1 MNFTP
6 TIQMAAFVLCML
18 VSELRAAN
26 TGQGAS
32 NGARKALAVWDTT
45 RSSEK
50 PYASKSLA
58 DQTGWS
64 QVSAQDKPSSFQG
77 DAVISNG
84 RVLGVIRKQSSGMEV
99 YSEGVSGAARRLE
112 LQLISSGG
120 ELAQRLDH
128 VTVVENSK
136 AAVCLEANYKTAK
149 GAITVKYRLKR
160 GDVSIQVD
168 PGPMAGRLKVECPC
182 RFVVLP
188 DFFADDMVI
197 DARTIPP
204 NTAELASDNFVL
216 HLAGNGGEGS
226 GDAVSI
232 CVFENRKQDVSIAL
246 SGAGEQRTITTS
258 EIPFEGKKVWVSIL
272 EAPRIWHTRDLKTSD
287 TGEIVSLDW
296 KVPFPAQWRCDFT
309 KTTGL
314 TDSWEMLLQNP
325 NGDGYL
331 KPSWL
336 GSEEDHLGSDRKRW
350 NTVLGRYPYPCW
362 CNKDG
367 RGYLQP
373 LESKALQFQ
382 GPAVVYP
389 IGRVKQ
395 TPLDAYTVM
404 DVMRNTLGVGPCEY
418 ILDLE
423 GQKGEYRGRATCSV
437 RDELGAIYETN
448 RQKEE
453 RERVN
458 KILDEGLTFVKH
470 IRGRITRYV
479 DFGHQMHDYL
489 ATQAKAHPELADMV
503 KELDQIVAEIDKR
516 VAARQDKIQ
525 TPAHVAAMNEEFRK
539 NVRDDYSPDALAKCK
554 QYTHDLVVIGDNQD
568 ELSGECRWVVKS
580 LRQKAGL
587 LLTQEPKAAAIAT
600 EIRARTQEALRFPAN
615 HEGAHH

>member
-1 MNFTP
+1 MNSSR
-6 TIQMAAFVLCML
+6 TIQAAAIFLFMAGAVNADTP
-18 VSELRAAN
+18 RAAPN
-26 TGQGAS
+26 S
-32 NGARKALAVWDTT
+32 ARKALAVWDTT
-45 RSSEK
+45 QSSEK
-50 PYASKSLA
+50 PYTSKSIT
-58 DQTGWS
+58 DQTGWT
-64 QVSAQDKPSSFQG
+64 QISAQDKPSQFQG

-99 YSEGVSGAARRLE
+99 YSEGASGAVRRLE
-112 LQLISSGG
+112 LQLVSSAG
-120 ELAQRLDH
+120 ELAERLER
-128 VTVVENSK
+128 VAVVENSK
-136 AAVCLEANYKTAK
+136 AAVCLEASFKTAK
-149 GAITVKYRLKR
+149 GEAVTAKYRLKR

-182 RFVVLP
+182 RFAVLP

-197 DARTIPP
+197 DARAIPP

-216 HLAGNGGEGS
+216 HLAGNGAAGS
-226 GDAVSI
+226 GDAI
-232 CVFENRKQDVSIAL
+232 GMCVFENRKQDVSITL
-246 SGAGEQRTITTS
+246 SGAGEQRTIMAS
-258 EIPFEGKKVWVSIL
+258 EIPFEGKKVWVAVL
-272 EAPRIWHTRDLKTSD
+272 EAPRIWHNRDLKTSD
-287 TGEIVSLDW
+287 TGEIVALDW
-296 KVPFPAQWRCDFT
+296 KMPFPAQWRCDFT

-382 GPAVVYP
+382 GPVVAYP
-389 IGRVKQ
+389 INRVKE
-395 TPLDAYTVM
+395 TPLDAYTVV
-404 DVMRNTLGVGPCEY
+404 DVMRNTLGVGPCQY

-423 GQKGEYRGRATCSV
+423 GQKSEYRGRATCSV
-437 RDELGAIYETN
+437 RDELGAIYEKN

-453 RERVN
+453 RERVD

-479 DFGHQMHDYL
+479 DFGHQMRDYL
-489 ATQAKAHPELADMV
+489 AAEAKAHPELADVV
-503 KELDQIVAEIDKR
+503 KELDQIVSEIDKR

-539 NVRDDYSPDALAKCK
+539 NVRDDYGPDALAKCK
-554 QYTHDLVVIGDNQD
+554 QYTQDLVVIGDNQD

-587 LLTQEPKAAAIAT
+587 LLAQEPKAAAIAT
-600 EIRARTQEALRFPAN
+600 EVRARTQEALRFPAN

>member
-1 MNFTP
+1 MNSSH
-6 TIQMAAFVLCML
+6 TIQAAGAFLLMAGL
-18 VSELRAAN
+18 VSADTPQAAP
-26 TGQGAS
+26 
-32 NGARKALAVWDTT
+32 NGARKALGIWDT
-45 RSSEK
+45 RQSSEK
-50 PYASKSLA
+50 PYTSKSITE
-58 DQTGWS
+58 QNGWK
-64 QVSAQDKPSSFQG
+64 QVPVQDKSSPSQG
-77 DAVISNG
+77 DAVIGNG
-84 RVLGVIRKQSSGMEV
+84 RILGVIRKQSSGMEI
-99 YSEGVSGAARRLE
+99 YTEGANGAVRRLG
-112 LQLISSGG
+112 LHLMNSSG
-120 ELAQRLDH
+120 EPAEQLDRI
-128 VTVVENSK
+128 TVVENTK
-136 AAVCLEANYKTAK
+136 TVVCLEASYKTAK
-149 GAITVKYRLKR
+149 GEVSAKYRLKR
-160 GDVSIQVD
+160 GEVSVQVD
-168 PGPMAGRLKVECPC
+168 PGPTAGRLKMDCPC
-182 RFVVLP
+182 RFVVMP

-197 DARTIPP
+197 DARAIPP
-204 NTAELASDNFVL
+204 NSAELASDNFVL
-216 HLAGNGGEGS
+216 HLAGD
-226 GDAVSI
+226 GDAISA

-246 SGAGEQRTITTS
+246 SGAGEQRTITAS
-258 EIPFEGKKVWVSIL
+258 EIPFEGKKVWVAVL
-272 EAPRIWHTRDLKTSD
+272 EAPRIWHTRDVKTSD
-287 TGEIVSLDW
+287 TGEIVPLEW
-296 KVPFPAQWRCDFT
+296 KAPFPAQWRCDFT

-362 CNKDG
+362 CDKDG
-367 RGYLQP
+367 RCYLQP

-423 GQKGEYRGRATCSV
+423 GQKAEYRGRATCSV
-437 RDELGAIYETN
+437 RDELGAIYEKK

-453 RERVN
+453 RERVD

-479 DFGHQMHDYL
+479 DFGHQMRDYL
-489 ATQAKAHPELADMV
+489 AAQAKAHPELADTI
-503 KELDQIVAEIDKR
+503 KELDQIVGEIDKR

-539 NVRDDYSPDALAKCK
+539 KVLDDSPDALAKCK
-554 QYTHDLVVIGDNQD
+554 QYTEALVTIGDNQD
-568 ELSGECRWVVKS
+568 ELSGECRWVVKA

-587 LLTQEPKAAAIAT
+587 LLAQEPKAAAIAT
-600 EIRARTQEALRFPAN
+600 EVRARTQEALRFPAN

>member
-1 MNFTP
+1 MQSARM
-6 TIQMAAFVLCML
+6 IQMQVLVL
-18 VSELRAAN
+18 LFYFS
-26 TGQGAS
+26 G
-32 NGARKALAVWDTT
+32 NGARATDAGQNSTPSSQPGLAVWDTIAP
-45 RSSEK
+45 SNS
-50 PYASKSLA
+50 PYPSKSVA
-58 DQTGWS
+58 AKVGWKQIS
-64 QVSAQDKPSSFQG
+64 THDKSFPFQG
-77 DAVISNG
+77 DAIITNG
-84 RVLGVIRKQSSGMEV
+84 RILGVIRKQSSGIEI
-99 YSEGVSGAARRLE
+99 YTEGANGAVRRLE
-112 LQLISSGG
+112 LQLVNSAG
-120 ELAQRLDH
+120 EPAERLDH
-128 VTVVENSK
+128 VAVVENTK
-136 AAVCLEANYKTAK
+136 AAVCVEASYKTAK
-149 GAITVKYRLKR
+149 GEVSAKYRLKR
-160 GDVSIQVD
+160 GEVSIQVE
-168 PGPMAGRLKVECPC
+168 PGLMAGRLKMECPC
-182 RFVVLP
+182 RFAVMP

-197 DARTIPP
+197 DARAIPP
-204 NTAELASDNFVL
+204 NTAELASDNFIL
-216 HLAGNGGEGS
+216 HLAGD
-226 GDAVSI
+226 GDAISA
-232 CVFENRKQDVSIAL
+232 CVFENRKQDISIAL
-246 SGAGEQRTITTS
+246 SGAGEQRAITAS
-258 EIPFEGKKVWVSIL
+258 EIPFEGKRIWVTVL
-272 EAPRIWHTRDLKTSD
+272 DAPRIWHTRDVKTSD
-287 TGEIVSLDW
+287 TGEIVPLDW

-362 CNKDG
+362 SDKDG
-367 RGYLQP
+367 RCYLQP

-423 GQKGEYRGRATCSV
+423 GQKAEYRGRATCSV
-437 RDELGAIYETN
+437 RDELGAIYEKN

-453 RERVN
+453 RDRVD

-479 DFGHQMHDYL
+479 DFGHQMRDYL
-489 ATQAKAHPELADMV
+489 ASQSKAHPELADV
-503 KELDQIVAEIDKR
+503 IKQLDQIVGEIDKR

-539 NVRDDYSPDALAKCK
+539 NVRDDYGPDALTKCK
-554 QYTHDLVVIGDNQD
+554 QYTHDLVEIGDNQD

-587 LLTQEPKAAAIAT
+587 LLAQEPKAAAIAA
-600 EIRARTQEALRFPAN
+600 EVRARTQEALRFPAN